1 MHETRPEKAEVQ
13 LICLGLADYKLLP
26 NKTRKLLQNMNE
38 IISSNEGAA
47 WHLAQGN
54 KTDTIKFTK

>member
-1 MHETRPEKAEVQ
+1 MHETRPEKDEVQ

-38 IISSNEGAA
+38 IMAA
-47 WHLAQGN
+47 WHLAQGK
-54 KTDTIKFTK
+54 KTDTLKFTK